1 MIPDVARPSHIA
13 RNRLIRGL
21 SPNSPLLLGPA
32 LAFLL
37 VLIVACDG
45 DRGVPGDQGPP
56 GDTGPPGEPGAIGPA
71 GFAGPAGTAGDAG
84 EQGPA
89 GQRGSLGPTGKA
101 GDSGPTGD
109 TGPTGLPGS
118 EGPPGPAGSQGLQGQ
133 TGLTGSTGP
142 PGSPGPAGTTGP
154 PGTPGPV
161 GPEGPAGP
169 TGPQGPTGPERDGLP
184 TFVVKTADESVT
196 GSNTLQ
202 PDDELFFIADP
213 DSTYFFL
220 ANLLSSRDSAFLWG
234 FASTT
239 AVTGGFSLT
248 GNLNPDPKPF
258 GDIFTSGSGAR
269 TILTFGTL
277 TTGPAGT
284 TISLEWAQTIDN
296 PSTTATI
303 GAGSFIQYTKIR

>member
-142 PGSPGPAGTTGP
+142 TGSPGPAGTTGP

-161 GPEGPAGP
+161 GPEGP

-220 ANLLSSRDSAFLWG
+220 ANLLSSGNSAFLWG